1 MDRAKS
7 FISRRSKSIKPK
19 HKEPD
24 VFAGKL
30 NFGRDS
36 AEIDSSDLEVPTIY
50 RVKKPLSQL
59 DLDNEEENVNSG
71 FIFNSNKLNWSKD
84 KSQKEVEQ
92 QKAND
97 EEDSSSFL
105 RMIMD

>member
-1 MDRAKS
+1 M
-7 FISRRSKSIKPK
+7 
-19 HKEPD
+19 
-24 VFAGKL
+24 
-30 NFGRDS
+30 
-36 AEIDSSDLEVPTIY
+36 
-50 RVKKPLSQL
+50 KKPLSQL
-59 DLDNEEENVNSG
+59 DVENEEENVDGG
-71 FIFNSNKLNWSKD
+71 FIFNSNKLSWPKD